1 MTSGLSTSRQI
12 DACVAPVLDAT
23 EAPGHPHNMAR
34 EVFIEIDGVTQ
45 PAPGPRFS
53 VTPAPAPSG
62 PGYPGR
68 DTDLV
73 LETLGYSETETSMLR
88 RVGAVA

>member
-1 MTSGLSTSRQI
+1 MT
-12 DACVAPVLDAT
+12 PVLDAT
-23 EAPGHPHNMAR
+23 EAPGHPHNKAR
-34 EVFIEIDGVTQ
+34 EVFIEVDGVTQ

-53 VTPAPAPSG
+53 ATPLPRPTG

-68 DTDLV
+68 DTDFV
-73 LETLGYSETETSMLR
+73 LKTLGYSETETSMLR